1 MSRHRRCAGSASAA
15 VQLFTLL
22 LVACLISLPLN
33 ARAQEPGSKK
43 TTGFPSVED
52 VPPSRENPAMTIDEQ
67 AKLKKELG
75 AVRDRQTSKAK
86 SPGTGAA
93 RAEPAKP

>member
-1 MSRHRRCAGSASAA
+1 M
-15 VQLFTLL
+15 
-22 LVACLISLPLN
+22 
-33 ARAQEPGSKK
+33 
-43 TTGFPSVED
+43 TT
-52 VPPSRENPAMTIDEQ
+52 DEQ